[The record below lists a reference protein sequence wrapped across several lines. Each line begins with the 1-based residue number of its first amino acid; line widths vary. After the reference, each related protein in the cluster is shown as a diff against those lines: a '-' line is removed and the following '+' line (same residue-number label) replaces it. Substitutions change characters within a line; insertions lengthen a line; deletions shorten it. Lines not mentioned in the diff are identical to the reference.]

1 MAFLG
6 TFTNRIGEVA
16 TLTDNTTA
24 ESRKSTATYT
34 PAADNLQI
42 ATFILTGTIT
52 TDPVVTG
59 CGLTWVLIRRE
70 QQSANSSRCLVTFRA
85 MGTGSS
91 GAITITL
98 PDVRRASA
106 RRFYVKKTDAS
117 ANVATVTSSALIDGA
132 ATFLLNVQYE
142 SVTVVS
148 DGATW
153 WIL

>member
-1 MAFLG
+1 MTLPAGATVYNKRALPDGTEELPAFLG
-6 TFTNRIGEVA
+6 RELNVIDRAIKSA
-16 TLTDNTTA
+16 KLTPIR
-24 ESRKSTATYT
+24 S
-34 PAADNLQI
+34 
-42 ATFILTGTIT
+42 
-52 TDPVVTG
+52 VTG
-59 CGLTWVLIRRE
+59 DFT
-70 QQSANSSRCLVTFRA
+70 VTLDDDAVFA
-85 MGTGSS
+85 DATAA
-91 GAITITL
+91 AITITL

-106 RRFYVKKTDAS
+106 RRFYVKKVDAS